1 MPFPEDFPT
10 YPDKQHFVDYLE
22 AYAKRFGID
31 PVFDSSVE
39 RAEYDESIG
48 MWRVKSVGMKGEE
61 VEYVCSLRMASC
73 GCRRKCGGGGAGD

>member
-1 MPFPEDFPT
+1 MIT
-10 YPDKQHFVDYLE
+10 SGLCE
-22 AYAKRFGID
+22 AIWDRSG
-31 PVFDSSVE
+31 FDSSME

-73 GCRRKCGGGGAGD
+73 GCRRECGGGGAGD